1 MNTLVLRRRYPF
13 ADFDVL
19 FRTAFAPVPRTTG
32 FNPAAEVSR
41 DGDDA
46 VIRVVLPGVD
56 ADRDVTVEVDHDRL
70 VVRGERRDDRSE
82 NTGGRTLREVH
93 YGAFRR
99 SFALPGHVTAD
110 DVTASYD
117 AGVLSMRVARAYAGT
132 SPRRIPVN
140 GIEADESA
148 GAVST
153 DAERADTAT
162 STEDEQA
169 A

>member
-19 FRTAFAPVPRTTG
+19 FRTAFAPVPRNTG

-46 VIRVVLPGVD
+46 VIRVELPGVD
-56 ADRDVTVEVDHDRL
+56 AERDVTVEVDHGHL
-70 VVRGERRDDRSE
+70 VVRGERRDERAE
-82 NTGGRTLREVH
+82 NTGGRMLREVH

-99 SFALPGHVTAD
+99 SFVLPGHATAD

-117 AGVLSMRVARAYAGT
+117 AGVLSMRVAGAYVGE

-140 GIEADESA
+140 GIESDESA
-148 GAVST
+148 GAVAT

-162 STEDEQA
+162 TTEDEQA

>member
-13 ADFDVL
+13 AEFDVL

-46 VIRVVLPGVD
+46 VIRVELPGVD
-56 ADRDVTVEVDHDRL
+56 AQRDVTVEVDHGHL
-70 VVRGERRDDRSE
+70 VVRGERRDERSE
-82 NTGGRTLREVH
+82 NTRGRTLREVH

-99 SFALPGHVTAD
+99 SFVLPGHATAD

-117 AGVLSMRVARAYAGT
+117 AGVLSIRVAGAYVGE

-140 GIEADESA
+140 GLESDESA
-148 GAVST
+148 GAVAT

-162 STEDEQA
+162 TTEDEQA

>member
-13 ADFDVL
+13 ADVDVL
-19 FRTAFAPVPRTTG
+19 FRTAFAPVPRTAG

-46 VIRVVLPGVD
+46 VIRVELPGVD
-56 ADRDVTVEVDHDRL
+56 AQRDVTVEVDHGHL
-70 VVRGERRDDRSE
+70 VVRGERRDERSE
-82 NTGGRTLREVH
+82 NTRGRTLREVY

-99 SFALPGHVTAD
+99 SFALPGHATAD

-117 AGVLSMRVARAYAGT
+117 AGVLSMRVAGAYAGT

-153 DAERADTAT
+153 DAEPADTAT
-162 STEDEQA
+162 SPEDEQA

>member
-46 VIRVVLPGVD
+46 VIRVELPGVD
-56 ADRDVTVEVDHDRL
+56 AERDVTVDVDHGHL
-70 VVRGERRDDRSE
+70 VIRGERRDE
-82 NTGGRTLREVH
+82 HAKNTGGRTLREVH

-99 SFALPGHVTAD
+99 SFVLPGHATAD

-117 AGVLSMRVARAYAGT
+117 AGVLSMRVAGAYAGT

>member
-1 MNTLVLRRRYPF
+1 MNTLMLRRRYPF

-32 FNPAAEVSR
+32 FNPAAEVGR

-46 VIRVVLPGVD
+46 VIRVELPGVD
-56 ADRDVTVEVDHDRL
+56 AQRDVTVEVDHGHL
-70 VVRGERRDDRSE
+70 VVRGERRDERSE
-82 NTGGRTLREVH
+82 NPHGRTLREVY

-99 SFALPGHVTAD
+99 SFALPGHATAD

-117 AGVLSMRVARAYAGT
+117 AGVLSMRVAGAYAGT